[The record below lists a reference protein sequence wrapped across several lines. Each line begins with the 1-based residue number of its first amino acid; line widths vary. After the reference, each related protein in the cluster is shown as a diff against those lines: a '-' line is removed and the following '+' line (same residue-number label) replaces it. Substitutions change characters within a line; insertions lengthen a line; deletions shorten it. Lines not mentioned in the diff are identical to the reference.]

1 MQALDV
7 QPTNPTPYTPV
18 GGAYN
23 MNPTPGAGGLPALSG
38 LNNRM
43 NPMAQELQNMGRGD
57 DKMLVHMT
65 PDEVNDLQG
74 LAMQTGTTM
83 TINPY
88 TGLPEAGLLG
98 KVFKKLLPALAG
110 AGLMFIPGVNAI
122 AAAGIV
128 GGGST
133 LLTGSLKKGLMA
145 GLSAYGG
152 ASLARGL
159 GAGVQAAKTATGT
172 GIGAGTGSG
181 ISATKDAVGM
191 GSRFGAGFG
200 GAPGVSNFAPGV
212 GGTGLTSAV
221 NTANTVGAAAK
232 TGLAAI
238 PGNVANAARAGLPA
252 GILSKAAPYAAG
264 LGLINTA
271 SEVDRAIQQGRGG
284 GPETEQKSSWVN
296 EGPYMPT
303 RRTLK
308 PRLTGPDGMGEIDY
322 FEEPEFGGYMTA
334 SGQVRGLPPGY
345 VQPQYPGYAEGG
357 TTKGLTLS
365 GVPKETAP
373 AWQAPAKPITERQT
387 MVEYAGDEGAAKAM
401 TTGFVNSVTGKTAQ
415 FSGTSAA
422 TMKPGTV
429 QDFSA
434 FGGPTLRL
442 GEDLRWYTTEA
453 PKPTTTGTNTA
464 TTTGGTGSN
473 TSSNTTTNT
482 TSTVLGYDQ
491 NTPTTKTP
499 GLPTGATPSGYG
511 VYTLADR
518 YTPSFTKVE
527 DFVTEKV
534 NPYTG
539 GTEQTQKLD
548 EYIKSYQTSPGQLKS
563 TSLGY
568 APGQSP
574 SERNRAYA
582 LELAKKMQEE
592 EEAIRNRFSSPST
605 APAYNPNFTGAG
617 FVFDPV
623 TGTFKPAAA
632 ATRNAKGGSI
642 HMDDGAFVVDA
653 RTVSELG
660 NGSSSAGQELLA
672 RLGGRPVKGPGDGVS
687 DSIPANIGG
696 TQKARVARDEV
707 IFPAAAVKK
716 LGGAKKL
723 YALMDK
729 AHKARKKAGRGSDT
743 KLRKGLGAL

>member
-1 MQALDV
+1 MQELNV
-7 QPTNPTPYTPV
+7 QPTNPTPYTPA

-23 MNPTPGAGGLPALSG
+23 FNPAPGAGGLPALSG

-43 NPMAQELQNMGRGD
+43 NPMAKELQDMGRGE

-65 PDEVNDLQG
+65 PDEVNSLQG

-98 KVFKKLLPALAG
+98 KVFKKLLPALVG
-110 AGLMFIPGVNAI
+110 GGLMFIPGLNAV

-159 GAGVQAAKTATGT
+159 GAGVQAVKSAAPLATSG
-172 GIGAGTGSG
+172 GMGANAG
-181 ISATKDAVGM
+181 ISAAENAFLTQAGGTAVPAVG
-191 GSRFGAGFG
+191 S
-200 GAPGVSNFAPGV
+200 STV
-212 GGTGLTSAV
+212 GGLASAAPSITGAEQAFLTKMGGTAV
-221 NTANTVGAAAK
+221 PAAAK

-238 PGNVANAARAGLPA
+238 PGNVANAARAGLPS
-252 GILSKAAPYAAG
+252 GILTKAAPYAAG
-264 LGLINTA
+264 LGMINTI
-271 SEVDRAIQQGRGG
+271 SGVDRAIQQGRGG
-284 GPETEQKSSWVN
+284 GPTEQSSWVN

-308 PRLTGPDGMGEIDY
+308 PRLTGPGGMGEIDY

-334 SGQVRGLPPGY
+334 SGQLRGLPPGY
-345 VQPQYPGYAEGG
+345 AQPQYPGYAEGG

-365 GVPKETAP
+365 NVPKETAP

-401 TTGFVNSVTGKTAQ
+401 TTGFVNSVTGKPTQ

-422 TMKPGTV
+422 TMKPGTI

-434 FGGPTLRL
+434 FGGPSLRL
-442 GEDLRWYTTEA
+442 GEDLRWYTTEPLKA
-453 PKPTTTGTNTA
+453 PTPTTTTRGTGTNTSTTTRGTGTNTA
-464 TTTGGTGSN
+464 SNVTT
-473 TSSNTTTNT
+473 
-482 TSTVLGYDQ
+482 
-491 NTPTTKTP
+491 
-499 GLPTGATPSGYG
+499 TPSGYG
-511 VYTLADR
+511 VYTLPDR

-548 EYIKSYQTSPGQLKS
+548 EYIKSYQTSPGPLKS

-582 LELAKKMQEE
+582 LELARKMQEE
-592 EEAIRNRFSSPST
+592 EEAIRNRFSSSST
-605 APAYNPNFTGAG
+605 APAYNPTPAG
-617 FVFDPV
+617 YFNPV
-623 TGTFKPAAA
+623 TGQFVPGYA
-632 ATRNAKGGSI
+632 RGGI

-707 IFPAAAVKK
+707 IFPAKAVKK

-743 KLRKGLGAL
+743 KLRKGLSAL

>member
-7 QPTNPTPYTPV
+7 QPTNPTPYTPA

-23 MNPTPGAGGLPALSG
+23 FNPTPGAGGLPALSG

-98 KVFKKLLPALAG
+98 KVFKKLLPALVG

-159 GAGVQAAKTATGT
+159 GAGVASAAKTAATATTPAAFSSELAGFT
-172 GIGAGTGSG
+172 PNIPGVAASSGGIGGLSQTLSGVAAPSAGT
-181 ISATKDAVGM
+181 I
-191 GSRFGAGFG
+191 AG
-200 GAPGVSNFAPGV
+200 
-212 GGTGLTSAV
+212 T
-221 NTANTVGAAAK
+221 AAK
-232 TGLAAI
+232 TGLSAL

-284 GPETEQKSSWVN
+284 GPETEQSSWVN

-322 FEEPEFGGYMTA
+322 FEEPEFGGYLTA
-334 SGQVRGLPPGY
+334 TGELRGLPPGY
-345 VQPQYPGYAEGG
+345 VPPPRGYAEGG
-357 TTKGLTLS
+357 ETKTEVDDTAKPRTDYLKIFDDRLKEMGTLNDKNQKLAEALRYQIANPMGAVEQVTGNPARVNLPQLDAIAASVMLQLGTLEKGAPQLSPSTRLTLA
-365 GVPKETAP
+365 GV
-373 AWQAPAKPITERQT
+373 
-387 MVEYAGDEGAAKAM
+387 G
-401 TTGFVNSVTGKTAQ
+401 N
-415 FSGTSAA
+415 
-422 TMKPGTV
+422 
-429 QDFSA
+429 
-434 FGGPTLRL
+434 GG
-442 GEDLRWYTTEA
+442 G
-453 PKPTTTGTNTA
+453 GG
-464 TTTGGTGSN
+464 GGTGSN
-473 TSSNTTTNT
+473 TSSNTTTTTRGTGTN
-482 TSTVLGYDQ
+482 TSTTTRGTGT
-491 NTPTTKTP
+491 NTASNVTT
-499 GLPTGATPSGYG
+499 TPSGYG
-511 VYTLADR
+511 VYTLPDR

-527 DFVTEKV
+527 DFVTDKV

-548 EYIKSYQTSPGQLKS
+548 EYIKSYQTSPGPLKS

-660 NGSSSAGQELLA
+660 NGSSNAGIEFLE
-672 RLGGRPVKGPGDGVS
+672 RLGGRAVRGPGDGVS

>member
-7 QPTNPTPYTPV
+7 QPTNPTPYTPA

-74 LAMQTGTTM
+74 LAMYSGTTM
-83 TINPY
+83 TINPN

-98 KVFKKLLPALAG
+98 KVFKKLLPALVG
-110 AGLMFIPGVNAI
+110 GGLMFIPGLNAV

-159 GAGVQAAKTATGT
+159 GAGVQAAKAATTPLATSGGMGAKA
-172 GIGAGTGSG
+172 GIGATEAKFLAEQGGNFVP
-181 ISATKDAVGM
+181 AVG
-191 GSRFGAGFG
+191 SAAAA
-200 GAPGVSNFAPGV
+200 APVAAAPSITAAEQAFLTKM
-212 GGTGLTSAV
+212 GGTAV
-221 NTANTVGAAAK
+221 PAAAK

-238 PGNVANAARAGLPA
+238 PGNVANAARAGLPS
-252 GILSKAAPYAAG
+252 GILTKAAPMLAAT
-264 LGLINTA
+264 GLINTA
-271 SEVDRAIQQGRGG
+271 GG
-284 GPETEQKSSWVN
+284 VADAAKKPGVGPVEQDTWKN

-308 PRLTGPDGMGEIDY
+308 PRLTGPGGMGEIDY

-334 SGQVRGLPPGY
+334 TNELRGLPPGY
-345 VQPQYPGYAEGG
+345 VPPPRGYAEGG
-357 TTKGLTLS
+357 STRKGLTLS
-365 GVPKETAP
+365 DVPKETAP
-373 AWQAPAKPITERQT
+373 AWQTPAKPITERVS

-401 TTGFVNSVTGKTAQ
+401 TTGFVNSVTGKPTQ

-422 TMKPGTV
+422 TMKPGTI

-434 FGGPTLRL
+434 FGGPSLRL
-442 GEDLRWYTTEA
+442 GEDLRWYTTEPLKA
-453 PKPTTTGTNTA
+453 PTTTRGTGTNTSTTTRGTGTNTA
-464 TTTGGTGSN
+464 SNVTT
-473 TSSNTTTNT
+473 
-482 TSTVLGYDQ
+482 
-491 NTPTTKTP
+491 
-499 GLPTGATPSGYG
+499 TPSGYG
-511 VYTLADR
+511 VYTLPDR

-548 EYIKSYQTSPGQLKS
+548 EYIKSYQTSPGPLKS

-582 LELAKKMQEE
+582 LELARKMQEE
-592 EEAIRNRFSSPST
+592 EEALRNRFSSPST
-605 APAYNPNFTGAG
+605 TPAYNPTPAGYFNPTTGQ
-617 FVFDPV
+617 FVP
-623 TGTFKPAAA
+623 GYA
-632 ATRNAKGGSI
+632 RGGI